1 MLENMYIYKFIER
14 PGGENLKVRM
24 AQIIH
29 LKKWDCGL
37 IIEQE
42 W

>member
-14 PGGENLKVRM
+14 RGEEKVRM